1 MKKYLIYLFT
11 LASTLLIGC
20 DSFRDMSGTAE
31 VNPITVDVY
40 LDITVENI
48 STLKDLTV
56 KFDNYDED
64 LHYVKEVTDNSVKV
78 DGIIPGI
85 YSVTVSGTAI
95 DTENN
100 EYYINGNSVNA
111 ALFKHGS
118 ALNIEVQG
126 LKVSPLIFKEIY
138 YCGSRPEKGGVYFRD
153 QFYEIYNNS
162 ADILYLDGIYFANLT
177 PGTATT
183 KLPIWPEADGN
194 NYAYGERVWKFPG
207 NGTEYPL
214 APGES
219 CIISQFAANHQLDIY
234 NPQSPIDGS
243 SSEFEFN
250 MNNPNFPDQAAYDM
264 QHVFYRGKA
273 EMGSIPQYLTSV
285 FGGAYVIFVFLKE
298 KLGIRSTMKI

>member
-1 MKKYLIYLFT
+1 MSNFTVRSFSVDIFSTVISKYT
-11 LASTLLIGC
+11 ST
-20 DSFRDMSGTAE
+20 
-31 VNPITVDVY
+31 V
-40 LDITVENI
+40 
-48 STLKDLTV
+48 KDLTV

-177 PGTATT
+177 PGTKCQQIGRA
-183 KLPIWPEADGN
+183 
-194 NYAYGERVWKFPG
+194 
-207 NGTEYPL
+207 
-214 APGES
+214 
-219 CIISQFAANHQLDIY
+219 
-234 NPQSPIDGS
+234 
-243 SSEFEFN
+243 
-250 MNNPNFPDQAAYDM
+250 
-264 QHVFYRGKA
+264 HV
-273 EMGSIPQYLTSV
+273 
-285 FGGAYVIFVFLKE
+285 
-298 KLGIRSTMKI
+298 

>member
-118 ALNIEVQG
+118 AVR
-126 LKVSPLIFKEIY
+126 KKEESISETSSMRY
-138 YCGSRPEKGGVYFRD
+138 T
-153 QFYEIYNNS
+153 IT
-162 ADILYLDGIYFANLT
+162 LLT
-177 PGTATT
+177 FC
-183 KLPIWPEADGN
+183 IWT
-194 NYAYGERVWKFPG
+194 VF
-207 NGTEYPL
+207 
-214 APGES
+214 
-219 CIISQFAANHQLDIY
+219 ISQI
-234 NPQSPIDGS
+234 
-243 SSEFEFN
+243 
-250 MNNPNFPDQAAYDM
+250 
-264 QHVFYRGKA
+264 
-273 EMGSIPQYLTSV
+273 
-285 FGGAYVIFVFLKE
+285 
-298 KLGIRSTMKI
+298 

>member
-1 MKKYLIYLFT
+1 M
-11 LASTLLIGC
+11 
-20 DSFRDMSGTAE
+20 
-31 VNPITVDVY
+31 
-40 LDITVENI
+40 
-48 STLKDLTV
+48 
-56 KFDNYDED
+56 
-64 LHYVKEVTDNSVKV
+64 KV

-177 PGTATT
+177 PVQ
-183 KLPIWPEADGN
+183 LPLNYLFGRKRTVIIMHMENVCGN
-194 NYAYGERVWKFPG
+194 FQEM
-207 NGTEYPL
+207 E
-214 APGES
+214 
-219 CIISQFAANHQLDIY
+219 
-234 NPQSPIDGS
+234 
-243 SSEFEFN
+243 
-250 MNNPNFPDQAAYDM
+250 PN
-264 QHVFYRGKA
+264 
-273 EMGSIPQYLTSV
+273 
-285 FGGAYVIFVFLKE
+285 
-298 KLGIRSTMKI
+298 IR

>member
-162 ADILYLDGIYFANLT
+162 ADILYLDGQLLLFHASLEIVEENPKNGQHGNLPGCRSGIYRSII
-177 PGTATT
+177 PVPKER
-183 KLPIWPEADGN
+183 KL
-194 NYAYGERVWKFPG
+194 
-207 NGTEYPL
+207 
-214 APGES
+214 
-219 CIISQFAANHQLDIY
+219 
-234 NPQSPIDGS
+234 
-243 SSEFEFN
+243 
-250 MNNPNFPDQAAYDM
+250 
-264 QHVFYRGKA
+264 
-273 EMGSIPQYLTSV
+273 
-285 FGGAYVIFVFLKE
+285 
-298 KLGIRSTMKI
+298 